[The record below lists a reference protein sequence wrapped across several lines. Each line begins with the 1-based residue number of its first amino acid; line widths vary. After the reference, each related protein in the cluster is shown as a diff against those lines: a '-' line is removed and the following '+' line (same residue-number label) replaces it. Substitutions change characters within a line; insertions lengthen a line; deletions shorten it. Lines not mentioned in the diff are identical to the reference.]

1 MSGEI
6 GIVGLGVMGGATGRH
21 LLAAGFEVHGFDVD
35 PLRREEFAAMGGTV
49 GDSAAD
55 VAVRVDT
62 IVTWLPSPEAL
73 AETVEQVVNTARSGA
88 VLIEMGTLALSAKQA
103 ARRRLTAAGVEMLDC
118 PVSGTGRQAEDATLV
133 VFGSG
138 PKDVFDSRISVFEP
152 MGTWRYLGEFGNGT
166 VMKFVANLL
175 VTVHTLAAA
184 EAHNLAAAAGMD
196 PELVQHVIAEGVGSS
211 RMWEIR
217 GSMMATGTYEPPA
230 GRLDIIKKDAGLIAE
245 YAGEKGVATPALD
258 LALDLYR
265 AASAEGLGALD
276 AAAIRLHLQHLGGA
290 T

>member
-103 ARRRLTAAGVEMLDC
+103 ARRRLAAAGVEMLDC

>member
-35 PLRREEFAAMGGTV
+35 PSRREEFAAMGGTV

-55 VAVRVDT
+55 VAARVDT

-103 ARRRLTAAGVEMLDC
+103 ARRRLAAAGVEMLDC

>member
-35 PLRREEFAAMGGTV
+35 LVRREEFAAMGGTV

-55 VAVRVDT
+55 VAARVDT
-62 IVTWLPSPEAL
+62 VVTWLPSPEAL
-73 AETVEQVVNTARSGA
+73 AGTVEQVVNTARSGA

-103 ARRRLTAAGVEMLDC
+103 ARRRLAAAGVEMLDC

-133 VFGSG
+133 VYGSG

-276 AAAIRLHLQHLGGA
+276 AAAIRLHLQHRGGA

>member
-103 ARRRLTAAGVEMLDC
+103 ARRRLAAAGVEMLDC

-138 PKDVFDSRISVFEP
+138 PKGVFDSRISVFEP

>member
-1 MSGEI
+1 MSGEV

-35 PLRREEFAAMGGTV
+35 AGRRGEFAALGGV
-49 GDSAAD
+49 AADSAGD
-55 VAVRVDT
+55 VAAAADT
-62 IVTWLPSPEAL
+62 IITWLPSPEAL
-73 AETVEQVVNTARSGA
+73 AETVDRVVAAARPGA
-88 VLIEMGTLALSAKQA
+88 VLIEMGTLSLTVKRA
-103 ARRRLTAAGVEMLDC
+103 ARDRLAEAGVEMLDC

-133 VFGSG
+133 VYGSG
-138 PKDVFDSRISVFEP
+138 PKAVFDSRTHLFEP
-152 MGTWRYLGEFGNGT
+152 MGSWRYLGEFGNGI

-196 PELVQHVIAEGVGSS
+196 PALVQEVIAEGVGSS

-217 GSMMATGTYEPPA
+217 GSMMAMDTYEPPA

-245 YAGEKGVATPALD
+245 YAREAGVATPSLD
-258 LALDLYR
+258 LALDLNR
-265 AASAEGLGALD
+265 AASETGLGALD
-276 AAAIRLHLQHLGGA
+276 AAAIRLYLQRLGGLA
-290 T
+290 

>member
-35 PLRREEFAAMGGTV
+35 PSRREEFAAMGGTV
-49 GDSAAD
+49 GDSPAD

-103 ARRRLTAAGVEMLDC
+103 ARRRLAAAGVEMLDC

-138 PKDVFDSRISVFEP
+138 PKGVFDSRISVFEP

>member
-35 PLRREEFAAMGGTV
+35 PSRREEFAAMGGTV

-55 VAVRVDT
+55 VAARVDT
-62 IVTWLPSPEAL
+62 VVTWLPSPEAL

-103 ARRRLTAAGVEMLDC
+103 ARRRLAAAGVEMLDC

-133 VFGSG
+133 VYGSG

-175 VTVHTLAAA
+175 VTIHTLAAA

-276 AAAIRLHLQHLGGA
+276 AAAIRLHLQRLGGA